1 MIQVPGSSSWPRGG
15 GGRKGGYIVGFMG
28 EGLILPF
35 TTPQGDRK
43 KIYHANTSSNRNI
56 SLSGCVEITDQR
68 EASGVQY
75 STVYTLRTII
85 MASKVYILL
94 PGNDRSNWRVLVRGA
109 AGRRLLHSFHPVET
123 RKNMIL

>member
-43 KIYHANTSSNRNI
+43 KSSMRI
-56 SLSGCVEITDQR
+56 PPPPETFLFPAVYTFCQR

-75 STVYTLRTII
+75 STVYTLRMII